1 MNRLYSAAILA
12 MFVLLVGTTAAASS
26 RSDLQ
31 KTGDIITEIL
41 PLAAFGTAYFKGD
54 REGEKQWLRD
64 TVLHEV
70 LYTGL
75 VLGFNETGLGKR
87 PDGSSYSFPSGH
99 AGFVFAQAGFLQER
113 YGWWYGAP
121 ALVLA
126 ATVSY
131 IRVDIR
137 KHHWRDVIAGGA
149 LGYGCAMLTVTPL
162 NALHLAPIIGPDWMG
177 IRYERSF

>member
-1 MNRLYSAAILA
+1 MNRLYSFAILA
-12 MFVLLVGTTAAASS
+12 MFVLHAGTAAAADS
-26 RSDLQ
+26 RKLQ
-31 KTGDIITEIL
+31 TQGDIITALL
-41 PLAAFGTAYFKGD
+41 PMVAFGTAYFKD
-54 REGEKQWLRD
+54 DSEGEKQWLRG

-70 LYTGL
+70 LYA
-75 VLGFNETGLGKR
+75 VLIPIFDQTSLGKR
-87 PDGSSYSFPSGH
+87 PNGDSHSFPSGH
-99 AGFVFAQAGFLQER
+99 AGFAFAQAGFLQER

-131 IRVDIR
+131 IRVDIG

-149 LGYGCAMLTVTPL
+149 LGYGSALLTVTPQK
-162 NALHLAPIIGPDWMG
+162 ATHLAPIIGPDWMG

>member
-1 MNRLYSAAILA
+1 MNRLYPAAILV
-12 MFVLLVGTTAAASS
+12 MFVLHTGMAAASS
-26 RSDLQ
+26 SEQ
-31 KTGDIITEIL
+31 QAGDIITELL
-41 PLAAFGTAYFKGD
+41 PLAALGTVYFKGD
-54 REGEKQWLRD
+54 SEGGKQWLRD
-64 TVLHEV
+64 TVLNEV
-70 LYTGL
+70 LYAGL
-75 VLGFNETGLGKR
+75 VLGFNETSLGKR
-87 PDGSSYSFPSGH
+87 PNGGSYSFPSGH
-99 AGFVFAQAGFLQER
+99 AAFVFAQAGFLQER

-126 ATVSY
+126 TAVGY

-149 LGYGCAMLTVTPL
+149 LGYGCAWLTVTPL